1 MAMETK
7 TQIRSSHLC
16 LVLSCSPLFLVKS
29 KMRRRKRRRRRRE
42 SILNIILITLVFH
55 FTSHLRPF
63 LLKIDKSIQNSN
75 NYNNN
80 NIACLIPVTYLIQ
93 HKRINFVKIFV
104 KSRREILVV
113 VFSIFTRERREM
125 SRSS

>member
-1 MAMETK
+1 METK
-7 TQIRSSHLC
+7 TQIRSIQP
-16 LVLSCSPLFLVKS
+16 PLLRVKLLPLLLGQV
-29 KMRRRKRRRRRRE
+29 KDEEEEEEEKEERE
-42 SILNIILITLVFH
+42 YFEHHPDHS

-63 LLKIDKSIQNSN
+63 LLKIDKSIQNRN
-75 NYNNN
+75 NYNDN

-93 HKRINFVKIFV
+93 LKRINFVKICV
-104 KSRREILVV
+104 KSKREILVV